1 MSKSKTKKKKVSDVG
16 YIDWSIKNYDKLKE
30 NTRRMQACWNEIQ
43 RLKEEIDSMDF
54 PIEYQLSWKEK

>member
-54 PIEYQLSWKEK
+54 PIEYQLSWTEK